1 MRIAATGSDRDGSG
15 PPGPLYC
22 DASALVK
29 LYVPEAESGELNRTL
44 RGRADLLVS
53 DLSIT
58 EIVSS
63 LARRRREGAVT
74 ASIAGRL
81 YRAILSHTEKGVY
94 RRVELL
100 SSTHREAE
108 RLLLSVESVPLRAA
122 DALHLA
128 LALSG
133 EAASVLTYDRRLA
146 DAAGSIGLTVFPPK
160 NRRAKI
166 DGRPV

>member
-1 MRIAATGSDRDGSG
+1 MRTAATGSEGVGG
-15 PPGPLYC
+15 PALPGPLYC

-29 LYVPEAESGELNRTL
+29 LYVPEADSDELNRTI
-44 RGRADLLVS
+44 RGRGDLLVS

-63 LARRRREGAVT
+63 LSRRRREGALT
-74 ASIAGRL
+74 APIAARL
-81 YRAILSHTEKGVY
+81 HRVILKHAEEGLY

-100 SSTHREAE
+100 PATHREAE
-108 RLLLSVESVPLRAA
+108 RLLLASESAPLRAA

-133 EAASVLTYDRRLA
+133 DAASLLTYDRRLA
-146 DAAGSIGLTVFPPK
+146 DAAGSLGLNVFP
-160 NRRAKI
+160 R
-166 DGRPV
+166 

>member
-1 MRIAATGSDRDGSG
+1 LRTAATGSEEGSV
-15 PPGPLYC
+15 PRLPGPLYC

-29 LYVPEAESGELNRTL
+29 LYVPEADSDQLNRTV
-44 RGRADLLVS
+44 RGRGDLLVS

-63 LARRRREGAVT
+63 LARRRRQGALT
-74 ASIAGRL
+74 ASITARL
-81 YRAILSHTEKGVY
+81 HRTILSHAEKGLY

-100 SSTHREAE
+100 PATHRDAE

-128 LALSG
+128 LAVSG
-133 EAASVLTYDRRLA
+133 DAASLLTFDRRLA
-146 DAAGSIGLTVFPPK
+146 DAARSIGLTVFPS
-160 NRRAKI
+160 
-166 DGRPV
+166 